1 MNRLDKLILEAEK
14 KVLTQVCKAPY
25 DFSRLS
31 TEVLKNIVEDKY
43 TEQELELILAP
54 VKVFD
59 STEEADEAYYKGFTG
74 MAFIDDVEE

>member
-14 KVLTQVCKAPY
+14 KIIRQVCKTSY

-31 TEVLKNIVEDKY
+31 TEVLKNIVEEKY
-43 TEQELELILAP
+43 TDQELELILAP

-59 STEEADEAYYKGFTG
+59 SAEEADEAYHKGFTG
-74 MAFIDDVEE
+74 MAFIDDVEG